1 MGQQHLGTGHAFA
14 AQLGLVHLGQ
24 PHLTDGSS
32 GLQLMHLGRTRG
44 PAQALHAF
52 GNGAAGD
59 HDDFALD
66 AVFTIHQG
74 RQLAAPLFNGGL
86 IQTSTFI
93 RNQAGADFDDDA
105 TGITQHIGRHE
116 NLQCFRPLT
125 PMDKAQ
131 AAIKFKAKQRTKC
144 AAGLYPLAY
153 SGS

>member
-1 MGQQHLGTGHAFA
+1 MFRNLIWCLA
-14 AQLGLVHLGQ
+14 ALMLALAAMPASAAHGG
-24 PHLTDGSS
+24 S
-32 GLQLMHLGRTRG
+32 GLQFMDLARAPT
-44 PAQALHAF
+44 PAQPFHAF

-66 AVFTIHQG
+66 AVFTIHQC

-86 IQTSTFI
+86 IQTTTFI

-116 NLQCFRPLT
+116 NLQCFKPLT
-125 PMDKAQ
+125 LMNKAKP
-131 AAIKFKAKQRTKC
+131 AIKFKAKQRTKC